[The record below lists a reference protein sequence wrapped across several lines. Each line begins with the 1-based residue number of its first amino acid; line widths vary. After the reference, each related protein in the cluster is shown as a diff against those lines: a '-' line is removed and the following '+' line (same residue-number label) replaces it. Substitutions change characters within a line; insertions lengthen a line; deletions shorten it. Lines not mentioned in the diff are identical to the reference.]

1 MIGEE
6 GTDPLLAGERLDDQ
20 RRLQWPEVGAE
31 AVLDAEFGGEG
42 GVGAHPLVRADED
55 GLAGLA
61 EPLPLRHD
69 LVELVRQQLEDH
81 HAAHIVV
88 LHHGGG
94 QIGDHLAGQLVAA
107 KVGELEDLLGFL
119 AAVEATL
126 DLGEGVAKAA
136 GLIGAGEQVGG
147 EVRVLGDRVD
157 NVAVEVDQEDV
168 AVVGLA
174 HHVGIATVKTLVH
187 PAIHLV
193 GEDEG
198 ADGGLYL
205 HLAVGLLQLV
215 PGAGHIAGLGA
226 GAGLLRRGAELFE
239 GPGETV
245 EATDTVAGKV
255 LLGEVDDLLF
265 EVAEVVFQLALLDVA
280 HRHQMVGGLGGE
292 ILAVAIEEKQ
302 GDDQE
307 GHQAQHEE
315 SQHQL
320 RSEPT
325 RPEDP
330 FHGVNFN

>member
-1 MIGEE
+1 M
-6 GTDPLLAGERLDDQ
+6 
-20 RRLQWPEVGAE
+20 
-31 AVLDAEFGGEG
+31 
-42 GVGAHPLVRADED
+42 
-55 GLAGLA
+55 
-61 EPLPLRHD
+61 
-69 LVELVRQQLEDH
+69 
-81 HAAHIVV
+81 
-88 LHHGGG
+88 
-94 QIGDHLAGQLVAA
+94 
-107 KVGELEDLLGFL
+107 
-119 AAVEATL
+119 
-126 DLGEGVAKAA
+126 
-136 GLIGAGEQVGG
+136 
-147 EVRVLGDRVD
+147 LGDRVD
-157 NVAVEVDQEDV
+157 NVTVEIHKEDV

-174 HHVGIATVKTLVH
+174 HHVGVAAVKALVH

-193 GEDEG
+193 CQDQG
-198 ADGGLYL
+198 ADGGLDL
-205 HLAVGLLQLV
+205 HLAVRLLQLV

-226 GAGLLRRGAELFE
+226 GAGLLGRGAELFE

-280 HRHQMVGGLGGE
+280 HRDQMVGSLGGE
-292 ILAVAIEEKQ
+292 VLAVAVEEKQ